1 MLPAEPISAAKS
13 LIEVAKELGGLIQKA
28 LATGVIEHR
37 VQLYLEAAQKAVHA
51 LGMERQGILHDARR
65 CDLADP
71 AQVERLWDRL
81 ERYLHEDPIR
91 KELQRALKG
100 LRGCQPAIQGQA
112 QALAWRWKDKVA
124 AAKTFTNTLKELQ
137 ATLKRLSNNF
147 YPGGSGMG
155 VRTLVPIFELIERVR
170 NNHRRK
176 ARVDQDVAAEE
187 LGDLLREALRDKSN
201 QEWIQTGG
209 KVEQLIAELHL
220 TFR

>member
-1 MLPAEPISAAKS
+1 MVPPEPISAAKS
-13 LIEVAKELGGLIQKA
+13 LVEVAKELASLIQKA

-37 VQLYLEAAQKAVHA
+37 VQLYLEVAQKAVHE

-81 ERYLHEDPIR
+81 DRYLHDDHIR
-91 KELQRALKG
+91 KELQRALHG
-100 LRGCQPAIQGQA
+100 LHGCRPAIQAQA
-112 QALAWRWKDKVA
+112 QALAWRWQDKVA
-124 AAKTFTNTLKELQ
+124 AAETFSKTLQELE
-137 ATLKRLSNNF
+137 ATLNGLSHNF

-155 VRTLVPIFELIERVR
+155 VRTLGPIFHFIERVR
-170 NNHRRK
+170 NNHQRK
-176 ARVDQDVAAEE
+176 ARLDQDAAAEE
-187 LGDLLREALRDKSN
+187 LGNLLREALRDKSN